1 MCAQSIHR
9 REVLVVTTLAKQGR
23 NNNSQTVVQR
33 NSESV
38 QLNISWLC
46 LNSISSCL
54 FILSWSTSSE
64 YQQWSWCFKLLQ
76 KKRSSRS
83 HIMMVLFH
91 IKSLEFSFNKQFSAL
106 SPSFR
111 GATDAEGANSGFK
124 RLPGY
129 ITTTH

>member
-1 MCAQSIHR
+1 
-9 REVLVVTTLAKQGR
+9 
-23 NNNSQTVVQR
+23 
-33 NSESV
+33 
-38 QLNISWLC
+38 
-46 LNSISSCL
+46 
-54 FILSWSTSSE
+54 
-64 YQQWSWCFKLLQ
+64 
-76 KKRSSRS
+76 
-83 HIMMVLFH
+83 MMVLFH

>member
-1 MCAQSIHR
+1 MFELNFLLSLYT
-9 REVLVVTTLAKQGR
+9 VLVNKLGISTMG
-23 NNNSQTVVQR
+23 VVLETIAEKEKFQ
-33 NSESV
+33 EPY
-38 QLNISWLC
+38 L
-46 LNSISSCL
+46 
-54 FILSWSTSSE
+54 
-64 YQQWSWCFKLLQ
+64 
-76 KKRSSRS
+76 
-83 HIMMVLFH
+83 MVLFH

>member
-1 MCAQSIHR
+1 MFELNFLLSLYT
-9 REVLVVTTLAKQGR
+9 VLVNKLGI
-23 NNNSQTVVQR
+23 SIMGVVLETIAEKEKFR
-33 NSESV
+33 EPH
-38 QLNISWLC
+38 L
-46 LNSISSCL
+46 
-54 FILSWSTSSE
+54 
-64 YQQWSWCFKLLQ
+64 
-76 KKRSSRS
+76 
-83 HIMMVLFH
+83 MVLFH